1 MVLCIQGVLSAA
13 ELAAI
18 RQALANVPFGDGRR
32 TAGWHARLA
41 KNNEQADPADGRLN
55 ELEQLVSKKL
65 LANEVFR
72 LAARPNRL
80 SPLLFSRYAEGMH
93 YGSHVDDAVMNG
105 LRSDLSFTVF
115 LNDPGEY
122 EGGELVLE
130 RADGEQSVKLNAGD
144 MVLYPSTTLHRVER
158 VTRGTRCVAVGW
170 LQSLV
175 RRADER
181 ELLFDLDT
189 ARLAL
194 FRREGKSAEFE
205 LLSKCLSNLLR
216 LWAEP

>member
-1 MVLCIQGVLSAA
+1 MIFCIQGVLSADERA
-13 ELAAI
+13 EVRNTLAGASFI
-18 RQALANVPFGDGRR
+18 DGRK
-32 TAGWHARLA
+32 TAGWHARFAKHNQQAADSGLA
-41 KNNEQADPADGRLN
+41 EVT
-55 ELEQLVSKKL
+55 ELVSGKL

-72 LAARPNRL
+72 LAARPKRL
-80 SPLLFSRYAEGMH
+80 SPLLFSRYTEGMH
-93 YGSHVDDAVMNG
+93 YGTHVDDAVMNG

-115 LNDPGEY
+115 LSDPGEY

-130 RADGEQSVKLNAGD
+130 RTDAEQPVKLNAGD
-144 MVLYPSTTLHRVER
+144 AVLYPSTTLHRVET
-158 VTRGTRCVAVGW
+158 VTRGTRLAAVGW

-194 FRREGKSAEFE
+194 FRREGRTAEFE

-216 LWAEP
+216 LWVEP